1 MTHIETLVETLLETL
16 LNKDLLPF
24 ALGIL
29 ALSVLLTGFARYLA
43 LHFNVIDHPNHR
55 SMHEVPVPRG
65 GGMGIVIIS
74 TGFYAWLAW
83 HKALPL
89 HLCFAL
95 SVPPLM
101 VALIGLI
108 DDFGHVSRR
117 LRLGTQIGSAALGLL
132 AIGSLP
138 AVELPSG
145 LWQPSNLLM
154 PIALIAMVWLSN
166 LYNFMDGINGLASLE
181 AIFVLLAAAALCLIN
196 KALPW
201 GFILIVLAAAIAGF
215 LPWNFPRAKIFMGD
229 SGSGFL
235 GLSFGLLIIA
245 TGVAGALSIW
255 VWLILLAV
263 FICDTSWTLI
273 YRLATGQAWNEPH
286 NSHAYQRIS
295 QAINS
300 HVKVSLGATLINV
313 LWLLPLACM
322 AQNSSHGIY
331 YTALAYLPLLALCW
345 KTKAGAPKVVTKM
358 L

>member
-1 MTHIETLVETLLETL
+1 MTHSETLAGFL
-16 LNKDLLPF
+16 LNKDFLPF
-24 ALGIL
+24 ALGIV
-29 ALSVLLTGFARYLA
+29 ALSILLTGFARYLA
-43 LHFNVIDHPNHR
+43 LRFNVMDHPNHR
-55 SMHEVPVPRG
+55 SMHELPVPRG

-83 HKALPL
+83 HNVLPL
-89 HLCFAL
+89 RLCFAL

-138 AVELPSG
+138 AIELPSG
-145 LWQPSNLLM
+145 LWQPSNFLM

-181 AIFVLLAAAALCLIN
+181 AVFALLAAAALCLIN
-196 KALPW
+196 EALPW
-201 GFILIVLAAAIAGF
+201 GFILIVFAAAIAGF

-235 GLSFGLLIIA
+235 GLSFGFLIIA

-255 VWLILLAV
+255 TWFILLAV
-263 FICDTSWTLI
+263 FISDASWTLI

-322 AQNSSHGIY
+322 AENSSNGIY
-331 YTALAYLPLLALCW
+331 YATLAYLPLFAVCM
-345 KTKAGAPKVVTKM
+345 KTRAGAPKPAI
-358 L
+358 

>member
-1 MTHIETLVETLLETL
+1 MTHTETVGELLQNNDVL
-16 LNKDLLPF
+16 SF

-43 LHFNVIDHPNHR
+43 QRFNVIDHPNHR
-55 SMHEVPVPRG
+55 SMHELPVPRG
-65 GGMGIVIIS
+65 GGMAIVIII

-83 HKALPL
+83 HSALSL
-89 HLCFAL
+89 LLCFAL

-117 LRLGTQIGSAALGLL
+117 LRLGTQVGSAALGLL
-132 AIGSLP
+132 AIGALP
-138 AVELPSG
+138 AIELPSG
-145 LWQPSNLLM
+145 LWQPSNILM
-154 PIALIAMVWLSN
+154 PVALIAIVWLSN

-196 KALPW
+196 EALPW
-201 GFILIVLAAAIAGF
+201 GFILIVLASAIAGF
-215 LPWNFPRAKIFMGD
+215 LPWNFPHAKIFMGD

-255 VWLILLAV
+255 TWMILLAV
-263 FICDTSWTLI
+263 FISDASWTLI
-273 YRLATGQAWNEPH
+273 YRLTTGQAWNEPH

-300 HVKVSLGATLINV
+300 HVKVSLGAMLINV
-313 LWLLPLACM
+313 FWLLPLAWM
-322 AQNSSHGIY
+322 AENSSNGIY
-331 YTALAYLPLLALCW
+331 YLTLAYLPLIAVCM
-345 KTKAGAPKVVTKM
+345 KTNAGAPKAVI
-358 L
+358 

>member
-1 MTHIETLVETLLETL
+1 MTHSETLGEFLQ
-16 LNKDLLPF
+16 NKDVLPF

-29 ALSVLLTGFARYLA
+29 ALSVLLTGCARYLA
-43 LHFNVIDHPNHR
+43 QRFNVIDHPNHR
-55 SMHEVPVPRG
+55 SMHELPVPRG
-65 GGMGIVIIS
+65 GGMAIVIIS

-89 HLCFAL
+89 LLCFAL

-101 VALIGLI
+101 VAAIGLI

-138 AVELPSG
+138 AIELPSG
-145 LWQPSNLLM
+145 LWQPSNILM
-154 PIALIAMVWLSN
+154 PIALIAIVWLSN

-196 KALPW
+196 EALPW
-201 GFILIVLAAAIAGF
+201 GFILIVLASAIAGF
-215 LPWNFPRAKIFMGD
+215 LPWNFPRAKVFMGD

-245 TGVAGALSIW
+245 TAVAGALS
-255 VWLILLAV
+255 VWTWIILLAV
-263 FICDTSWTLI
+263 FISDASWTLI
-273 YRLATGQAWNEPH
+273 YRLSTGQAWNEPH
-286 NSHAYQRIS
+286 NSHAYQRLS
-295 QAINS
+295 QTINS
-300 HVKVSLGATLINV
+300 HVKVSLGVTLINIF
-313 LWLLPLACM
+313 WLLPLAYM
-322 AQNSSHGIY
+322 AENSSHGLY
-331 YTALAYLPLLALCW
+331 YTALAFLPLLALCM
-345 KTKAGAPKVVTKM
+345 KTKAGAPKLATEV